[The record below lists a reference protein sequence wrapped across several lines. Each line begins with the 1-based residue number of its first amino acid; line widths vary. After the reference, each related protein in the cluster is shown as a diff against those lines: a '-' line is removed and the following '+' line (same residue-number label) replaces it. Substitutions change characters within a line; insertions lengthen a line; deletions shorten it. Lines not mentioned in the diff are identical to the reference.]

1 MKCKEQGRL
10 NGSVDFFT
18 FDMLPSFIP
27 RYPFIQNPSLYLL
40 NQFALVNPVS
50 RALFLGCSILAPALS
65 ERIPSLETLLVEIDY
80 SSQNKT
86 ENLLQA
92 LDGRRYH
99 IVNPAESLENYSEK
113 CDLVL
118 MSLPKGRKLAQRWLV
133 QAYTALRQG
142 GTLYLAGSKELGIQS
157 VLKDANQIF
166 DDTSIIRYKKGH
178 RIASLVKPA
187 SRSSK
192 DYPAWCRESG
202 IAPGTWFQLF
212 VHSRGRDHHL
222 HTLPGVFAYDHLDDG
237 SAFLLEHLEVD
248 NQATVLDIGC
258 GYGILG
264 ITAALE
270 GAAWVDL
277 IDNNLLAVAC
287 TQENIFIN
295 SLNNA
300 RSFPSDALKDV
311 PPRRYSLIITNP
323 PFHVSKAVDYDIAHD
338 FITQA
343 VDFLEPGGS
352 LWLVANRFIRYDH
365 ILGKTYRRVNK
376 FAENNRY
383 HIWVARNN

>member
-1 MKCKEQGRL
+1 
-10 NGSVDFFT
+10 
-18 FDMLPSFIP
+18 MLPTFIP
-27 RYPFIQNPSLYLL
+27 HYPYIHNPSLHLL
-40 NQFALVNPVS
+40 NQFAQVNPVS
-50 RALFLGCSILAPALS
+50 RALFLGCSILAPAMI
-65 ERIPSLETLLVEIDY
+65 ERIPSLSALLVEIDY
-80 SSQNKT
+80 SSQKKSG
-86 ENLLQA
+86 NLLQT
-92 LDGRRYH
+92 LDGQRYH
-99 IVNPAESLENYSEK
+99 IINPAESLENYSEK

-118 MSLPKGRKLAQRWLV
+118 MSLPKGRKLAQRWLI
-133 QAYTALRQG
+133 QAHTALRQG

-166 DDTSIIRYKKGH
+166 DDASIIGYKKGH

-192 DYPAWCRESG
+192 DYPAWWKE
-202 IAPGTWFQLF
+202 PGVSPDTWFQLS
-212 VHSRGRDHHL
+212 VHSRGRNYHL

-270 GAAWVDL
+270 AAAWVDL

-287 TQENIFIN
+287 TQENISTH

-300 RSFPSDALKDV
+300 RSFPSDALKDI
-311 PPRRYSLIITNP
+311 PSRRYSQVVTNP
-323 PFHVSKAVDYDIAHD
+323 PFHVSKAVDYDVAHD

-365 ILGKTYRRVNK
+365 ILEKTYRRVNK

-383 HIWVARNN
+383 HIWVAWNN